1 MAAMEAQKG
10 DRNGLDALVAELE
23 MLMSEKRAL
32 DRRIG
37 KVVRKTRNVRKNE
50 ECKKDS
56 KKGTAGG

>member
-1 MAAMEAQKG
+1 MAAMEAPKG

-23 MLMSEKRAL
+23 RLMSEKRAL

-37 KVVRKTRNVRKNE
+37 KVVRKIRNVRKNE
-50 ECKKDS
+50 ECKKDC